1 MASEALGNKDLNIRE
16 AGPRRGWGVNSAG
29 VLTQG
34 KPLAAP
40 LTAAGQRRILTGL
53 SPLPPR
59 LDHLGTDA
67 QPYHRYFSRSQGFLR
82 C

>member
-1 MASEALGNKDLNIRE
+1 M
-16 AGPRRGWGVNSAG
+16 GVNSAG

-59 LDHLGTDA
+59 PDHLGTDA
-67 QPYHRYFSRSQGFLR
+67 QPYHRYFQPQPRLSAVLIPDS
-82 C
+82 